1 MSKIAFLFA
10 GQGAQY
16 VGMGRDLYES
26 VPAAK
31 EVFDLGESRRPG
43 TLATCFE
50 GPGEALTQTENT
62 QPALF
67 LVDLACARA
76 LSAAGVMPDAV
87 AGFSLGEIPAL
98 AFTGVL
104 SDADAFDTVV
114 LRGNTMQT
122 CGERHPGGMA
132 AVMKLPPEEVERI
145 AATFNCIYPV
155 NYNCPG
161 QIACAGAAGE
171 IDAFCDAVKA
181 AGGRAVKLA
190 VSGAFHTPFMADATD
205 ALRRHLSGLALSAPK
220 IPLYSDY
227 TADLYPGDSEKIA
240 ETIAEQGD
248 HHPPHGGHGHRYVYR
263 GRRWCD
269 ALETRLPHAHG
280 RADSARRKCR
290 DPPRDACGAR
300 KVRSHL
306 TWKQ

>member
-240 ETIAEQGD
+240 ETIAEQAS
-248 HHPPHGGHGHRYVYR
+248 RSVR
-263 GRRWCD
+263 WETIIRRMAD
-269 ALETRLPHAHG
+269 AGIDTFIEVGAGATLSKLVSRTLTDVQILHVENAETLRETLAALG
-280 RADSARRKCR
+280 K
-290 DPPRDACGAR
+290 
-300 KVRSHL
+300 
-306 TWKQ
+306 

>member
-98 AFTGVL
+98 AFTGIL

-227 TADLYPGDSEKIA
+227 TADLYPADSETIA
-240 ETIAEQGD
+240 ETIAEQAS
-248 HHPPHGGHGHRYVYR
+248 RSVR
-263 GRRWCD
+263 WETIIRRMAD
-269 ALETRLPHAHG
+269 AGIDTFIEVGAGATLSKLVSRTLTDVQILHVENAETLRETLAALG
-280 RADSARRKCR
+280 K
-290 DPPRDACGAR
+290 
-300 KVRSHL
+300 
-306 TWKQ
+306 

>member
-76 LSAAGVMPDAV
+76 LGAAGVTPDAV

-227 TADLYPGDSEKIA
+227 TADLYPRNSETIA
-240 ETIAEQGD
+240 ETIAEQAS
-248 HHPPHGGHGHRYVYR
+248 RSVR
-263 GRRWCD
+263 WETIIRRMANTGID
-269 ALETRLPHAHG
+269 TFIEVGAGATLSKLVSRTLTDVQILHVENAETLRETLAALG
-280 RADSARRKCR
+280 K
-290 DPPRDACGAR
+290 
-300 KVRSHL
+300 
-306 TWKQ
+306 

>member
-76 LSAAGVMPDAV
+76 LSAA
-87 AGFSLGEIPAL
+87 
-98 AFTGVL
+98 GVL

-227 TADLYPGDSEKIA
+227 TADLYPADSETIA
-240 ETIAEQGD
+240 ETIAEQAS
-248 HHPPHGGHGHRYVYR
+248 RSVR
-263 GRRWCD
+263 WETIIRRMAD
-269 ALETRLPHAHG
+269 AGIDTFIEVGAGATLSKLVSRTLTDVQILHVENAETLRETLAALG
-280 RADSARRKCR
+280 K
-290 DPPRDACGAR
+290 
-300 KVRSHL
+300 
-306 TWKQ
+306 

>member
-31 EVFDLGESRRPG
+31 EVFDLSESRRPG

-190 VSGAFHTPFMADATD
+190 VSGAFHTPFMVDATD

-240 ETIAEQGD
+240 ETIAEQAS
-248 HHPPHGGHGHRYVYR
+248 RSVR
-263 GRRWCD
+263 WETIIRRMAD
-269 ALETRLPHAHG
+269 TGIDTFIEVGAGATLSKLVSRTLTDVQILHVENAETLRETLAALG
-280 RADSARRKCR
+280 K
-290 DPPRDACGAR
+290 
-300 KVRSHL
+300 
-306 TWKQ
+306 

>member
-76 LSAAGVMPDAV
+76 LSAAGIMPDAV

-190 VSGAFHTPFMADATD
+190 VSGAFHTPFMVDATD

-240 ETIAEQGD
+240 ETIAEQAS
-248 HHPPHGGHGHRYVYR
+248 RSVR
-263 GRRWCD
+263 WETIIRRMAD
-269 ALETRLPHAHG
+269 TGIDTFIEVGAGATLSKFVSRTLTDVQILHVENAETLRETLAALG
-280 RADSARRKCR
+280 K
-290 DPPRDACGAR
+290 
-300 KVRSHL
+300 
-306 TWKQ
+306 

>member
-16 VGMGRDLYES
+16 VGIGRDLYES

-98 AFTGVL
+98 AFTGIL

-240 ETIAEQGD
+240 ETIAEQAS
-248 HHPPHGGHGHRYVYR
+248 RSVR
-263 GRRWCD
+263 WETIIRRMAD
-269 ALETRLPHAHG
+269 TGIDTFIEVGAGATLSKLVSRTLTDVQILHVENAGTLRETLAALG
-280 RADSARRKCR
+280 K
-290 DPPRDACGAR
+290 
-300 KVRSHL
+300 
-306 TWKQ
+306 

>member
-16 VGMGRDLYES
+16 VGMGKDLYES

-31 EVFDLGESRRPG
+31 EVFDLGECRRAG

-50 GPGEALTQTENT
+50 GPGEVLTQTGNT

-76 LSAAGVMPDAV
+76 LSAAGVRPDAV

-98 AFTGVL
+98 AFAGVL

-114 LRGNTMQT
+114 LRGQTMQA
-122 CGERHPGGMA
+122 CGEKHPGGMA

-145 AATFNCIYPV
+145 AASFRNVYPV

-161 QIACAGAAGE
+161 QIACAGAAEE

-190 VSGAFHTPFMADATD
+190 VSGAFHTPFMQEATD
-205 ALRRHLSGLALSAPK
+205 ALRARLSALSLSAPSLA
-220 IPLYSDY
+220 LYSNY
-227 TADLYPGDSEKIA
+227 TSDLYPSEPA
-240 ETIAEQGD
+240 EIVNTIAEQASHSVRWETVIRRMAQAGID
-248 HHPPHGGHGHRYVYR
+248 TFIEVGAGTTLSKLVSRTLTDVQILHVENTETLRETLAAL
-263 GRRWCD
+263 GR
-269 ALETRLPHAHG
+269 
-280 RADSARRKCR
+280 
-290 DPPRDACGAR
+290 
-300 KVRSHL
+300 
-306 TWKQ
+306 

>member
-50 GPGEALTQTENT
+50 GPGEALTRTENT

-190 VSGAFHTPFMADATD
+190 VSGAFHTPFMVDATD

-240 ETIAEQGD
+240 ETIAEQAS
-248 HHPPHGGHGHRYVYR
+248 RSVR
-263 GRRWCD
+263 WETIIRRMAD
-269 ALETRLPHAHG
+269 TGIDTFIEVGAGATLSKLVSRTLTDVQILHVENAETLRETLAALG
-280 RADSARRKCR
+280 K
-290 DPPRDACGAR
+290 
-300 KVRSHL
+300 
-306 TWKQ
+306 

>member
-50 GPGEALTQTENT
+50 GPGEALTRTENT

-76 LSAAGVMPDAV
+76 LSVAGVMPDAV

-190 VSGAFHTPFMADATD
+190 VSGAFHTPFMVDATD

-240 ETIAEQGD
+240 ETIAEQAS
-248 HHPPHGGHGHRYVYR
+248 RSVR
-263 GRRWCD
+263 WETIIRRMAD
-269 ALETRLPHAHG
+269 TGIDTFIEVGAGATLSKLVSRTLTDVQILHVENAETLRETLAALG
-280 RADSARRKCR
+280 K
-290 DPPRDACGAR
+290 
-300 KVRSHL
+300 
-306 TWKQ
+306 

>member
-43 TLATCFE
+43 TLAICFE

-240 ETIAEQGD
+240 ETIAEQAS
-248 HHPPHGGHGHRYVYR
+248 RSVR
-263 GRRWCD
+263 WETIIRRMAD
-269 ALETRLPHAHG
+269 TGIDTFIEVGAGATLSKLVSRTLTDVQILHVENAETLRETLAALG
-280 RADSARRKCR
+280 K
-290 DPPRDACGAR
+290 
-300 KVRSHL
+300 
-306 TWKQ
+306 

>member
-98 AFTGVL
+98 AFTGIL

-145 AATFNCIYPV
+145 AATFKCIYPV

-190 VSGAFHTPFMADATD
+190 VSGEFHTPFMADATD

-240 ETIAEQGD
+240 ETIAEQAS
-248 HHPPHGGHGHRYVYR
+248 RSVR
-263 GRRWCD
+263 WETIIRRMAD
-269 ALETRLPHAHG
+269 TGIDTFIEVGAGATLSKLVSRTLTDVQILHVENAETLRETLAAIG
-280 RADSARRKCR
+280 K
-290 DPPRDACGAR
+290 
-300 KVRSHL
+300 
-306 TWKQ
+306 

>member
-240 ETIAEQGD
+240 ETIAEQAS
-248 HHPPHGGHGHRYVYR
+248 RSVR
-263 GRRWCD
+263 WETIIRRMAD
-269 ALETRLPHAHG
+269 TGIDTFIEVGAGATLSKLVSRTLTDVQILHVENAGTLRETLAALG
-280 RADSARRKCR
+280 K
-290 DPPRDACGAR
+290 
-300 KVRSHL
+300 
-306 TWKQ
+306 

>member
-50 GPGEALTQTENT
+50 GPGKALTQTENT

-76 LSAAGVMPDAV
+76 LGAAGVTPDAV

-161 QIACAGAAGE
+161 QIACAGAAEE

-227 TADLYPGDSEKIA
+227 TADLYPGDSETIA
-240 ETIAEQGD
+240 ETIAEQAS
-248 HHPPHGGHGHRYVYR
+248 RSVR
-263 GRRWCD
+263 WETIIRRMANTGID
-269 ALETRLPHAHG
+269 TFIEVGAGATLSKLVSRTLTDVQILHVENAETLRETLAALG
-280 RADSARRKCR
+280 K
-290 DPPRDACGAR
+290 
-300 KVRSHL
+300 
-306 TWKQ
+306 

>member
-16 VGMGRDLYES
+16 VGMGRDLYEN

-98 AFTGVL
+98 AFTGIL

-240 ETIAEQGD
+240 ETIAEQAS
-248 HHPPHGGHGHRYVYR
+248 RSVR
-263 GRRWCD
+263 WETIIRRMAD
-269 ALETRLPHAHG
+269 TGIDTFIEVGAGATLSKLVSRTLTDVQILHVENAETLRETLAALG
-280 RADSARRKCR
+280 K
-290 DPPRDACGAR
+290 
-300 KVRSHL
+300 
-306 TWKQ
+306 

>member
-76 LSAAGVMPDAV
+76 LGAAGVTPDAV

-227 TADLYPGDSEKIA
+227 TADLYPGDSETIA
-240 ETIAEQGD
+240 ETIAEQAS
-248 HHPPHGGHGHRYVYR
+248 RSVR
-263 GRRWCD
+263 WETIIRRMANTGID
-269 ALETRLPHAHG
+269 TFIEVGAGATLSKLVSRTLTDVQILHVENAETLRETLAALG
-280 RADSARRKCR
+280 K
-290 DPPRDACGAR
+290 
-300 KVRSHL
+300 
-306 TWKQ
+306 

>member
-98 AFTGVL
+98 AFTGIL

-161 QIACAGAAGE
+161 QIACAGAVGE

-240 ETIAEQGD
+240 ETIAEQAS
-248 HHPPHGGHGHRYVYR
+248 RSVR
-263 GRRWCD
+263 WETIIRRMAD
-269 ALETRLPHAHG
+269 TGIDTFIEVGAGATLSKLVSRTLTDVQILHVENAETLRETLAALG
-280 RADSARRKCR
+280 K
-290 DPPRDACGAR
+290 
-300 KVRSHL
+300 
-306 TWKQ
+306 

>member
-50 GPGEALTQTENT
+50 GPGEALTRTENT

-181 AGGRAVKLA
+181 ASGRAVKLA

-240 ETIAEQGD
+240 ETIAEQAS
-248 HHPPHGGHGHRYVYR
+248 RSVR
-263 GRRWCD
+263 WETIIRRMAD
-269 ALETRLPHAHG
+269 TGIDTFIEVGAGATLSKLVSRTLTDVQILHVENAETLRETLAALG
-280 RADSARRKCR
+280 K
-290 DPPRDACGAR
+290 
-300 KVRSHL
+300 
-306 TWKQ
+306 

>member
-240 ETIAEQGD
+240 ETIAEQAS
-248 HHPPHGGHGHRYVYR
+248 RSVR
-263 GRRWCD
+263 WETIIRRMAD
-269 ALETRLPHAHG
+269 TGIDTFIEVGAGATLSKLVSRTLTDVQILHVENAETLRETLATLG
-280 RADSARRKCR
+280 K
-290 DPPRDACGAR
+290 
-300 KVRSHL
+300 
-306 TWKQ
+306 

>member
-190 VSGAFHTPFMADATD
+190 VSGAFHTPFMVDATD

-240 ETIAEQGD
+240 ETIAEQAS
-248 HHPPHGGHGHRYVYR
+248 RSVR
-263 GRRWCD
+263 WETIIRRMAD
-269 ALETRLPHAHG
+269 TGIDTFIEVGAGATLSKLVSRTLTDVQILHVENAGTLRETLAALG
-280 RADSARRKCR
+280 K
-290 DPPRDACGAR
+290 
-300 KVRSHL
+300 
-306 TWKQ
+306 

>member
-132 AVMKLPPEEVERI
+132 AVMKIPPEEVERI

-220 IPLYSDY
+220 MPLYSDY

-240 ETIAEQGD
+240 ETIAEQAS
-248 HHPPHGGHGHRYVYR
+248 RSVR
-263 GRRWCD
+263 WETIIRRMAD
-269 ALETRLPHAHG
+269 TGIDTFIEVGAGATLSKLVSRTLTDVQILHVENAETLRETLAALG
-280 RADSARRKCR
+280 K
-290 DPPRDACGAR
+290 
-300 KVRSHL
+300 
-306 TWKQ
+306 

>member
-16 VGMGRDLYES
+16 VGMGCDLYES

-190 VSGAFHTPFMADATD
+190 VSGAFHTPFMVDATD

-240 ETIAEQGD
+240 ETIAEQAS
-248 HHPPHGGHGHRYVYR
+248 RSVR
-263 GRRWCD
+263 WETIIRRMAD
-269 ALETRLPHAHG
+269 TGIDTFIEVGAGATLSKLVSRTLTDMQILHVENAETLRETLAALG
-280 RADSARRKCR
+280 K
-290 DPPRDACGAR
+290 
-300 KVRSHL
+300 
-306 TWKQ
+306 

>member
-76 LSAAGVMPDAV
+76 LSAAEVMPDAV

-240 ETIAEQGD
+240 ETIAEQAS
-248 HHPPHGGHGHRYVYR
+248 RSVR
-263 GRRWCD
+263 WETIIRRMAD
-269 ALETRLPHAHG
+269 TGIDTFIEVGAGATLSKLVSRTLTDVQILHVENAETLRETLAALG
-280 RADSARRKCR
+280 K
-290 DPPRDACGAR
+290 
-300 KVRSHL
+300 
-306 TWKQ
+306 

>member
-26 VPAAK
+26 VPTAK

-50 GPGEALTQTENT
+50 GPGEALTRTENT

-240 ETIAEQGD
+240 ETIAEQAS
-248 HHPPHGGHGHRYVYR
+248 RSVR
-263 GRRWCD
+263 WETIIRRMAD
-269 ALETRLPHAHG
+269 TGIDTFIEVGAGATLSKLVSRTLTDVQILHVENAETLRETLAALG
-280 RADSARRKCR
+280 K
-290 DPPRDACGAR
+290 
-300 KVRSHL
+300 
-306 TWKQ
+306 

>member
-50 GPGEALTQTENT
+50 GPGEALTRTENT

-76 LSAAGVMPDAV
+76 LSAAGIMPDAV

-240 ETIAEQGD
+240 ETIAEQAS
-248 HHPPHGGHGHRYVYR
+248 RSVR
-263 GRRWCD
+263 WETIIRRMAD
-269 ALETRLPHAHG
+269 TGIDTFIEVGAGATLSKLVSRTLTDVQILHVENAETLRETLAALG
-280 RADSARRKCR
+280 K
-290 DPPRDACGAR
+290 
-300 KVRSHL
+300 
-306 TWKQ
+306 

>member
-26 VPAAK
+26 VPAVK
-31 EVFDLGESRRPG
+31 EVFDLGESRRHG

-76 LSAAGVMPDAV
+76 LSAAGIMPDAV

-240 ETIAEQGD
+240 ETIAEQAS
-248 HHPPHGGHGHRYVYR
+248 RSVR
-263 GRRWCD
+263 WETIIRRMAD
-269 ALETRLPHAHG
+269 TGIDTFIEVGAGATLSKLVSRTLTDVQILHVENAETLRETLAALG
-280 RADSARRKCR
+280 K
-290 DPPRDACGAR
+290 
-300 KVRSHL
+300 
-306 TWKQ
+306 

>member
-50 GPGEALTQTENT
+50 GPGEALTRTENT

-190 VSGAFHTPFMADATD
+190 VSGAFHTPFMVDATD

-240 ETIAEQGD
+240 ETIAEQAS
-248 HHPPHGGHGHRYVYR
+248 RSVR
-263 GRRWCD
+263 WETIIRRMAD
-269 ALETRLPHAHG
+269 TGIDMFIEVGAGATLSKLVSRTLTDVQILHVENAETLRETLAALG
-280 RADSARRKCR
+280 K
-290 DPPRDACGAR
+290 
-300 KVRSHL
+300 
-306 TWKQ
+306 

>member
-16 VGMGRDLYES
+16 VGMGRDLYET

-31 EVFDLGESRRPG
+31 AVFDLGESRRPG
-43 TLATCFE
+43 TLSTCFE
-50 GPGEALTQTENT
+50 GPAEALTQTENT
-62 QPALF
+62 QPTLF

-76 LSAAGVMPDAV
+76 LADAGVMPDAV

-98 AFTGVL
+98 AFAGVL
-104 SDADAFDTVV
+104 TDADAFDTVV

-145 AATFNCIYPV
+145 AATFDNIYPV

-161 QIACAGAAGE
+161 QIACAGSAEE

-205 ALRRHLSGLALSAPK
+205 ALRRHLSTLALEAPK

-227 TADLYPGDSEKIA
+227 TADLYPSGSAEIA
-240 ETIAEQGD
+240 ETIAEQAS
-248 HHPPHGGHGHRYVYR
+248 RSVR
-263 GRRWCD
+263 WETIIRRMAEAGID
-269 ALETRLPHAHG
+269 TFIEVGAGATLSKLVSRTLTDVTILHVENAETLRETLAALG
-280 RADSARRKCR
+280 K
-290 DPPRDACGAR
+290 
-300 KVRSHL
+300 
-306 TWKQ
+306 

>member
-16 VGMGRDLYES
+16 VGMGKDLYES

-31 EVFDLGESRRPG
+31 EIFDLGESRRLG

-50 GPGEALTQTENT
+50 GPGEVLTQTENT

-76 LSAAGVMPDAV
+76 LSAAGVRPDAV

-98 AFTGVL
+98 AFAGVL

-145 AATFNCIYPV
+145 AATFNSIYPV

-181 AGGRAVKLA
+181 AGGRAVRLA

-205 ALRRHLSGLALSAPK
+205 ALRRHLSALPLSAPK
-220 IPLYSDY
+220 VPLYSDY
-227 TADLYPGDSEKIA
+227 TADLYPTDSEKIA
-240 ETIAEQGD
+240 ETIAEQASRSVRWETIIRRMADAGIHTFVEVGAGATLSKLVSRTLTD
-248 HHPPHGGHGHRYVYR
+248 VQILHVENTETLRETLAAL
-263 GRRWCD
+263 GR
-269 ALETRLPHAHG
+269 
-280 RADSARRKCR
+280 
-290 DPPRDACGAR
+290 
-300 KVRSHL
+300 
-306 TWKQ
+306 

>member
-190 VSGAFHTPFMADATD
+190 VSGAFHTPFMVDATD

-240 ETIAEQGD
+240 ETIAEQAS
-248 HHPPHGGHGHRYVYR
+248 RSVR
-263 GRRWCD
+263 WETIIRRMAD
-269 ALETRLPHAHG
+269 TGIDTFIEVGAGATLSKFVSRTLTDVQILHVENAETLRETLAALG
-280 RADSARRKCR
+280 K
-290 DPPRDACGAR
+290 
-300 KVRSHL
+300 
-306 TWKQ
+306 

>member
-50 GPGEALTQTENT
+50 GPGEALTRTENT

-240 ETIAEQGD
+240 ETIAEQAS
-248 HHPPHGGHGHRYVYR
+248 RSVR
-263 GRRWCD
+263 WETIIRRMAD
-269 ALETRLPHAHG
+269 TGIDTFIEVGAGATLSKLVSRTLTDVQTLHVENAETLRETLAALG
-280 RADSARRKCR
+280 K
-290 DPPRDACGAR
+290 
-300 KVRSHL
+300 
-306 TWKQ
+306 

>member
-240 ETIAEQGD
+240 ETIAEQAS
-248 HHPPHGGHGHRYVYR
+248 RSVR
-263 GRRWCD
+263 WETIIRRMAD
-269 ALETRLPHAHG
+269 TGINTFIEVGAGATLSKLVSRTLTDVQILHVENAETLRETLAALG
-280 RADSARRKCR
+280 K
-290 DPPRDACGAR
+290 
-300 KVRSHL
+300 
-306 TWKQ
+306 

>member
-50 GPGEALTQTENT
+50 GPGEALTRTENT
-62 QPALF
+62 QPSLF

-240 ETIAEQGD
+240 ETIAEQAS
-248 HHPPHGGHGHRYVYR
+248 RSVR
-263 GRRWCD
+263 WETIIRRMAD
-269 ALETRLPHAHG
+269 TGIDTFIEVGAGATLSKLVSRTLTDVQILHVENAETLRETLAALG
-280 RADSARRKCR
+280 K
-290 DPPRDACGAR
+290 
-300 KVRSHL
+300 
-306 TWKQ
+306 

>member
-50 GPGEALTQTENT
+50 GPGEALTRTENT

-171 IDAFCDAVKA
+171 IDAFCDAVKT

-240 ETIAEQGD
+240 ETIAEQAS
-248 HHPPHGGHGHRYVYR
+248 RSVR
-263 GRRWCD
+263 WETIIRRMAD
-269 ALETRLPHAHG
+269 TGIDTFIEVGAGATLSKLVSRTLTDVQILHVENAETLRETLAALG
-280 RADSARRKCR
+280 K
-290 DPPRDACGAR
+290 
-300 KVRSHL
+300 
-306 TWKQ
+306 

>member
-16 VGMGRDLYES
+16 VWMGRALSES

-31 EVFDLGESRRPG
+31 EVFALGESRRPG

-240 ETIAEQGD
+240 ETIAEQAS
-248 HHPPHGGHGHRYVYR
+248 RSVR
-263 GRRWCD
+263 WETIIRRMAD
-269 ALETRLPHAHG
+269 TGIDTFIEVGAGATLSKLVSRTLTDVQILHVENAETLRETLAALG
-280 RADSARRKCR
+280 K
-290 DPPRDACGAR
+290 
-300 KVRSHL
+300 
-306 TWKQ
+306 

>member
-98 AFTGVL
+98 AVTGIL

-240 ETIAEQGD
+240 ETIAEQAS
-248 HHPPHGGHGHRYVYR
+248 RSVR
-263 GRRWCD
+263 WETIIRRMAD
-269 ALETRLPHAHG
+269 TGIDTFIEVGAGATLSKLVSRTLTDVQILHVENAETLRETLAALG
-280 RADSARRKCR
+280 K
-290 DPPRDACGAR
+290 
-300 KVRSHL
+300 
-306 TWKQ
+306 

>member
-16 VGMGRDLYES
+16 VGIGRDLYES

-98 AFTGVL
+98 AFTGIL

-240 ETIAEQGD
+240 ETIAEQAS
-248 HHPPHGGHGHRYVYR
+248 RSVR
-263 GRRWCD
+263 WETIIRRMAD
-269 ALETRLPHAHG
+269 TGIDTFIEVGAGATLSKLVSRTLTDVQILHVENAETLRETLAALG
-280 RADSARRKCR
+280 K
-290 DPPRDACGAR
+290 
-300 KVRSHL
+300 
-306 TWKQ
+306 

>member
-16 VGMGRDLYES
+16 VGMGRDLYEN

-240 ETIAEQGD
+240 ETIAEQAS
-248 HHPPHGGHGHRYVYR
+248 RSVR
-263 GRRWCD
+263 WETIIRRMAD
-269 ALETRLPHAHG
+269 TGIDTFIEVGAGATLSKLVSRTLTDVQILHVENAETLRETLAALG
-280 RADSARRKCR
+280 K
-290 DPPRDACGAR
+290 
-300 KVRSHL
+300 
-306 TWKQ
+306 